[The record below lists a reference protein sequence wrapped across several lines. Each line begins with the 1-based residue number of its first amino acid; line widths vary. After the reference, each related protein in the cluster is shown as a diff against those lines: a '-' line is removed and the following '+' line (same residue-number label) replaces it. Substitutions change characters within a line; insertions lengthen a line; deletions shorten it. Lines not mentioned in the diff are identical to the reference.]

1 MLFSRY
7 LEKITPGVFVILV
20 GAAGNLLLSAIK
32 FAGGMLGGSPALI
45 NDAFHSVSDLAT
57 DGVALL
63 TYKIGQLPSD
73 RNHPYGHGKAES
85 IGASLIGMVVVMAGI
100 GLAWAAWEF
109 FEGTG
114 EARYQF
120 GELFRSLSPL
130 SLEAPVAQIAA
141 ACAVASI
148 VINEA
153 LFRYTLHI
161 GKREKSPSLIANAWH
176 HRSDAFSSIAALA
189 GILGAMAGYPA
200 LDPLAGIVVAL
211 MITKAGY
218 DILRDAVADLMDTG
232 LSEEDVKKYETMVL
246 EIPGV
251 VSAHNLRTR
260 RTGGE
265 VFMDLHILVNPEASV
280 SEGHHI
286 GENVRQRLIHEV
298 EDIEDVLVHIDTEAP
313 DDRVPFYP
321 VGSHELRKMVKE
333 ALEEFDGRIHSV
345 KTALHFRDGEVVVDV
360 LLQPVPSLA
369 PEDYAGLLKK
379 TREKLETLPEI
390 RAARTYLD
398 LSHMP

>member
-1 MLFSRY
+1 MLFTRY
-7 LEKITPGVFVILV
+7 IQKITPGVFVILI

-85 IGASLIGMVVVMAGI
+85 IGAALIGALVVVAGVS
-100 GLAWAAWEF
+100 LAWAAWEF

-114 EARYQF
+114 DARHRF
-120 GELFRSLSPL
+120 GEFFRSLSPL
-130 SLEAPVAQIAA
+130 SLDAPVIQIAA

-148 VINEA
+148 LINEG

-161 GKREKSPSLIANAWH
+161 GQREKSPSLIANAWH
-176 HRSDAFSSIAALA
+176 HRSDAFSSIAALM

-200 LDPLAGIVVAL
+200 LDPLAGIVVAF
-211 MITKAGY
+211 MIGKAGY
-218 DILRDAVADLMDTG
+218 DILREAIADLMDTG
-232 LSEEDVKKYETMVL
+232 LSKEEIKKYEGMVL
-246 EIPGV
+246 EVPGV
-251 VSAHNLRTR
+251 VNVHDLRTR
-260 RTGGE
+260 RAGGS
-265 VFMDLHILVNPEASV
+265 VFMDLHLLVNPEASV

-286 GENVRQRLIHEV
+286 GESVRQRLIHEI

-313 DDRVPFYP
+313 DDLVPIYP
-321 VGSHELRKMVKE
+321 VGSHELRKMVKD
-333 ALEEFDGRIHSV
+333 ALEEFSPGLNGINTR
-345 KTALHFRDGEVVVDV
+345 LHFQNGEVVAEVI
-360 LLQPVPSLA
+360 LQPASTLG
-369 PEDYAGLLKK
+369 PEDYKSLLEDA
-379 TREKLETLPEI
+379 RQKLDTLPEI
-390 RAARTYLD
+390 KTARVYLD
-398 LSHMP
+398 LTN